1 MSDSN
6 NEDINKIFNE
16 IISQNGSVKDSFL
29 SEFSNK
35 QIKQLL
41 HVQES
46 LAESLLNLNS
56 IIYYMLTDESY
67 VVPSSIAEL
76 INPLYKISEDFISHL
91 MELSDTMDAENE
103 EQDSTDEDN
112 GE

>member
-1 MSDSN
+1 MSDPN

-16 IISQNGSVKDSFL
+16 IISQNGSNKDSFL

-67 VVPSSIAEL
+67 TVPSSTAEF

-91 MELSDTMDAENE
+91 MELSDTMDE
-103 EQDSTDEDN
+103 ESETQDSTDEDN